1 MLDEA
6 TSLKAIKIGVDGIVQ
21 GVGFRPYVCRLARG
35 LDLNGWVLNRNDG
48 VLIHVQGESDH
59 IDRFF
64 ELLPARAPHASV
76 ISHLDS
82 YSVPVG
88 NYEGFTIKKS
98 RLVSGSAT
106 GVSPDIA
113 VCPLCLADTVYQQ
126 HRLAYPLVN
135 CTSCGPRFSIISSLP
150 YDRANTSMRHFEMC
164 SECSKEYH
172 DPDDRRFHAQPLAC
186 NNCGPVYRIA
196 WNPLIASSQPVLV
209 SPGVKGSLNG
219 CPAENGLFEK
229 GSSATANGFE
239 TGLNIPKLCSII
251 EGGGVVTLKGTGGYN
266 LVCDASNHGAVE
278 RIREIK
284 GRERKP
290 FAVMFRDIEKV
301 KEWSTADAREESL
314 LQSWRRPV
322 VILKQTGHT
331 PGPPVGADNGSE
343 GLTNCISLN
352 VNRGISTIGAILPY
366 MPIHY
371 LLFGELKIDA
381 LVFTSANISGDPI
394 VADDGQAASLFAG
407 TTDAVV
413 TYDREIL
420 NPVDDSV
427 CRLAGGNIQ
436 IIRRSRGFVPEA
448 FNLPFLC
455 ENIFAAGSDLK
466 NTFAIGKGFR
476 AYLSQHNGDME
487 NYQTLN
493 RYRDT
498 FDHFS
503 DLFNFSPRHIACD
516 LHPDYHSTRFAR
528 RLAEETGSSILHVQH
543 HHAHIASCMAEKG
556 INETVIGVCFDGT
569 GFGDDGNIW
578 GSEFMTCDYL
588 GYTRHA
594 HFSYIPL
601 PGGDAAIREPWRI
614 ALACLRMMNHG
625 YADQWLNDTLPDI
638 SPEKKETV
646 DNMISGRINCPLS
659 CGAGRLFD
667 AVAALT
673 GICME
678 AGYDGEAPMLLES
691 VCSPGVRDSYDFF
704 TDSFELLDQIMY
716 DIVKKVPPGT
726 IASRFHN
733 SIAKAVVSNTS
744 LINSTTGIDRVI
756 LSGGVFQNSYLLNRV
771 VELLKCR
778 GLQVFTSH
786 MVPVND
792 GGLALG
798 QLAIAAANQ

>member
-1 MLDEA
+1 M
-6 TSLKAIKIGVDGIVQ
+6 T
-21 GVGFRPYVCRLARG
+21 R
-35 LDLNGWVLNRNDG
+35 
-48 VLIHVQGESDH
+48 
-59 IDRFF
+59 
-64 ELLPARAPHASV
+64 
-76 ISHLDS
+76 
-82 YSVPVG
+82 
-88 NYEGFTIKKS
+88 EGSF
-98 RLVSGSAT
+98 
-106 GVSPDIA
+106 
-113 VCPLCLADTVYQQ
+113 
-126 HRLAYPLVN
+126 
-135 CTSCGPRFSIISSLP
+135 
-150 YDRANTSMRHFEMC
+150 
-164 SECSKEYH
+164 
-172 DPDDRRFHAQPLAC
+172 
-186 NNCGPVYRIA
+186 A
-196 WNPLIASSQPVLV
+196 WNPLTASSQPVLV

-219 CPAENGLFEK
+219 CLAENGRFEK
-229 GSSATANGFE
+229 ESSAAANGYE

-301 KEWSTADAREESL
+301 KEWSTADAREVSL

-331 PGPPVGADNGSE
+331 PGAPVGADNGTE
-343 GLTNCISLN
+343 GSTGCISLN

-371 LLFGELKIDA
+371 LLFGKLKIDA

-394 VADDGQAASLFAG
+394 VADDGLAASLFAG

-413 TYDREIL
+413 TYNREIL

-448 FNLPFLC
+448 VNLPFLC

-476 AYLSQHNGDME
+476 AYMSQHNGDME

-498 FDHFS
+498 FDRFS
-503 DLFNFSPRHIACD
+503 DLFNFSPRHVACD

-556 INETVIGVCFDGT
+556 INGPVIGVCFDGT

-638 SPEKKETV
+638 SRGKKETV
-646 DNMISGRINCPLS
+646 DNMISGRINCPLT

-691 VCSPGVRDSYDFF
+691 ICSPGC
-704 TDSFELLDQIMY
+704 
-716 DIVKKVPPGT
+716 GT
-726 IASRFHN
+726 VMIFSPIPLN
-733 SIAKAVVSNTS
+733 C
-744 LINSTTGIDRVI
+744 LIRS
-756 LSGGVFQNSYLLNRV
+756 
-771 VELLKCR
+771 
-778 GLQVFTSH
+778 
-786 MVPVND
+786 
-792 GGLALG
+792 
-798 QLAIAAANQ
+798 